1 MKTTTT
7 RAHRW
12 TLTAR
17 LTDLFAGLFED
28 VRP

>member
-1 MKTTTT
+1 MKTTT

-17 LTDLFAGLFED
+17 FTDLFAGLLRD
-28 VRP
+28 MRP

>member
-12 TLTAR
+12 TFTAR
-17 LTDLFAGLFED
+17 LTDLLAGFLEE
-28 VRP
+28 VMP

>member
-12 TLTAR
+12 TLAIR
-17 LTDLFAGLFED
+17 LTDLFAGLLRD
-28 VRP
+28 MRP